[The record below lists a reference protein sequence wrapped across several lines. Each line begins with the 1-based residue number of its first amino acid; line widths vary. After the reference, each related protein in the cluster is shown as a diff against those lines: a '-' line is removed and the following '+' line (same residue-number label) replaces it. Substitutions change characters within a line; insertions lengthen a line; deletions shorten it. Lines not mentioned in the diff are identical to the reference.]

1 MTLQANLELSRK
13 FHLKK
18 RAIMFRVL
26 AIKFA
31 FGLIERL
38 FVAKIPNPSIQGFV
52 KLQLKPAQRVAYVLT
67 DKNPENEA
75 QLLEIWRQ
83 ENDQFVA
90 AAFIPLQAVI
100 MERIKDPA
108 MVEDIQAILNELQ
121 TYLVEAVEG
130 SNK

>member
-1 MTLQANLELSRK
+1 
-13 FHLKK
+13 
-18 RAIMFRVL
+18 MFRVL